1 MWSLANE
8 NETKIN
14 KQVNKMKMQNTRKQ
28 FQSKFE
34 PHTNDGLPTE
44 SGAIALAELGS
55 WVSYMYTG

>member
-1 MWSLANE
+1 
-8 NETKIN
+8 
-14 KQVNKMKMQNTRKQ
+14 MKMQNTRKQ